1 VTTNVVFDFGAVL
14 FGWRPDLLVAEQ
26 FPERAATAQAA
37 SVLARDIFHHD
48 DWQSFDRGVLELDH
62 VIVRT
67 ALRLALPQQG
77 MSDLMSGIGERLTPI
92 SDTLG
97 LLSRLRHRRE
107 QAGDLRL
114 LFLSNMPAPFA
125 RVLER
130 RHDFL
135 RWFDGGV
142 FSGDVQLIK
151 PDPAIYALLETRY
164 GLEPARTVFVDDLA
178 ANVAVAQARGWRA
191 IRFESAAQ
199 VEPHL
204 MDVFG
209 ALT

>member
-1 VTTNVVFDFGAVL
+1 MKTDVVFDFGAVL
-14 FGWRPDLLVAEQ
+14 FGWRPDLLVAQQ
-26 FPERAATAQAA
+26 FPALAATPQAA
-37 SVLARDIFHHD
+37 RALAHDIFHHD

-62 VIVRT
+62 VIDRT
-67 ALRLALPQQG
+67 ARRLALPGEG
-77 MSDLMSGIGERLTPI
+77 MSTLMSGIGERLTPI
-92 SDTLG
+92 PDTVA
-97 LLSRLRHRRE
+97 LLTRLRLRRE
-107 QAGDLRL
+107 RLGDVRL
-114 LFLSNMPAPFA
+114 YFLSNMPAPFA

-151 PDPAIYALLETRY
+151 PDPAIYALLEARF

-178 ANVAVAQARGWRA
+178 ANVAVAQSRGWRG

-204 MDVFG
+204 IPEP
-209 ALT
+209 A